1 MVYNYNMGRADIIR
15 AEESLRDFLIN
26 EYRIENQR
34 AKMLGKFNDIVDT
47 NKYRRLTIAFNDESE
62 TLYILVQIASYN
74 AIFDVQEGKKV
85 EGGMPVEDTRLIE
98 SWISMKNNKEILR
111 SLSKKRNYNEKFIE
125 LRPFDND

>member
-74 AIFDVQEGKKV
+74 AIFDVREGKKL

>member
-74 AIFDVQEGKKV
+74 AVFDVQEGKKV

-111 SLSKKRNYNEKFIE
+111 NLSKKRNYNEKFIE

>member
-47 NKYRRLTIAFNDESE
+47 NKYRRLTIAFNDDSE

-74 AIFDVQEGKKV
+74 AIFDVEEGKKV

>member
-1 MVYNYNMGRADIIR
+1 MGRADIIR

-74 AIFDVQEGKKV
+74 AIFDVEEGKKV

>member
-1 MVYNYNMGRADIIR
+1 MGRSDIIK
-15 AEESLRDFLIN
+15 AEESLKDFLLN

-62 TLYILVQIASYN
+62 TLFVLVQIASYT
-74 AIFDVQEGKKV
+74 AIFDVNEGKKV

-111 SLSKKRNYNEKFIE
+111 NLSKKRNYSEKYIE
-125 LRPFDND
+125 LKPFEND

>member
-1 MVYNYNMGRADIIR
+1 MGRADIIK
-15 AEESLRDFLIN
+15 AEESLKDFLLN

-62 TLYILVQIASYN
+62 TLFVLVQIASYT
-74 AIFDVQEGKKV
+74 AIFDVNEGKKV

-111 SLSKKRNYNEKFIE
+111 NLSKKRNYSEKYIE
-125 LRPFDND
+125 LKPFENK

>member
-74 AIFDVQEGKKV
+74 AIFDVEEGKKV

-125 LRPFDND
+125 LIPFDND

>member
-1 MVYNYNMGRADIIR
+1 MGRADIIK
-15 AEESLRDFLIN
+15 AEESLKDFLLN

-62 TLYILVQIASYN
+62 TLFVLVQIASYT
-74 AIFDVQEGKKV
+74 AIFDVNEGKKV

-111 SLSKKRNYNEKFIE
+111 NLSKKRNYSEKYIE
-125 LRPFDND
+125 LKPFEND

>member
-1 MVYNYNMGRADIIR
+1 MGRADIIR

-74 AIFDVQEGKKV
+74 AIFDVEEGKKV

-111 SLSKKRNYNEKFIE
+111 NLSKKRNYSEKFIE

>member
-1 MVYNYNMGRADIIR
+1 MGRADIIR

-74 AIFDVQEGKKV
+74 AIFDVEEGKKV
-85 EGGMPVEDTRLIE
+85 EGGMPVEYTRLIE

>member
-1 MVYNYNMGRADIIR
+1 MGRADIIR

>member
-1 MVYNYNMGRADIIR
+1 MGRADIIR

-74 AIFDVQEGKKV
+74 AIFDVEEGKKV

-125 LRPFDND
+125 LKPFDND

>member
-74 AIFDVQEGKKV
+74 AIFDVEEGKKI

>member
-26 EYRIENQR
+26 EYRIKNQR

-47 NKYRRLTIAFNDESE
+47 NKYRQLTIAFNDESE

-74 AIFDVQEGKKV
+74 AIFDVEEGKKV

-111 SLSKKRNYNEKFIE
+111 SLSKKKK
-125 LRPFDND
+125 L

>member
-1 MVYNYNMGRADIIR
+1 MGRADIIK
-15 AEESLRDFLIN
+15 AEESLKDFLLN
-26 EYRIENQR
+26 EYRVENER

-62 TLYILVQIASYN
+62 TLYILIQIGAYN
-74 AIFDVQEGKKV
+74 AVFDVNEGKKV

-98 SWISMKNNKEILR
+98 SWISMKNNRDILR
-111 SLSKKRNYNEKFIE
+111 NLSKRRNYSEKFIE

>member
-1 MVYNYNMGRADIIR
+1 MGRADIIR

-74 AIFDVQEGKKV
+74 AVFDVQEGKKV

-111 SLSKKRNYNEKFIE
+111 NLSKKRNYNEKFIE

>member
-34 AKMLGKFNDIVDT
+34 AKMLGKLNDIVDT

-74 AIFDVQEGKKV
+74 AIFDVEEGKKV

-98 SWISMKNNKEILR
+98 SWISMKNNREILKN
-111 SLSKKRNYNEKFIE
+111 LSKKRNYCEKFIE
-125 LRPFDND
+125 LRPFDDD

>member
-74 AIFDVQEGKKV
+74 AIFDVEEGKKV

-111 SLSKKRNYNEKFIE
+111 NLSKKRNYSEKFIE